1 MSARAWIL
9 TGVGIA
15 AVTAGAA
22 VWLAILDT
30 PELSHSR
37 LAVILFAGCALVAAG
52 LVAIANGEQ
61 RLGVL
66 TAAAGLA
73 WLLER
78 LLQVIATSVT
88 FTAGVVLTGLW
99 AAFLIHALIA
109 FPSGRLD
116 TTVERLTVAAGYV
129 LNSVG
134 NLPEFVFVPYGR
146 YYPQPDHPDF
156 LLSVREDPELAL
168 TMSRIFDSLSLAWLL
183 VALALLCR
191 LALRASPPERR
202 AFAAVWLA
210 GAAFYGLVVTV
221 IAAGLGWVSEN
232 DAYGIWLERAV
243 GGVPLV
249 LAGTLVMA
257 RLTQDRLVT
266 LMVDLERRDPAVDLR
281 RALRRALGDPS
292 LEVVYWREQPGGW
305 IDEQGRP
312 VTLPTAGADR
322 AVTSI
327 EHGSEHLGALVHDPI
342 LLRSPQRMQT
352 ACAAAGLAL
361 DNERLK
367 AVLRARL
374 EDLGES
380 RARIVEAGDRERR
393 RVERNLHDGAQQR
406 LMSVAMVVRLAE
418 ARARGTDAELD
429 GLLGE
434 AASEIDAA
442 IRDLRELA
450 RGLHPAI
457 LTDVGLRGALEALAE
472 RSAVPVRLSLDV
484 PEPAS
489 APCEVGTYYVVAEA
503 LANIA
508 KHAHASHATVHVARR
523 GQMLCVRVTDDGD
536 GGAAARSGSGLEGLA
551 DRVDSLGGHL
561 RLDSPPGNGTLLAV
575 EIPCG

>member
-1 MSARAWIL
+1 VIARARL
-9 TGVGIA
+9 PAAVVTA
-15 AVTAGAA
+15 AVTAAAA
-22 VWLAILDT
+22 VCLAVLDT
-30 PELSHSR
+30 PEYSTAR
-37 LAVILFAGCALVAAG
+37 LAVVLFAGCALVAAG
-52 LVAIANGEQ
+52 LVAVANGEQ
-61 RLGVL
+61 RLGAL

-78 LLQVIATSVT
+78 LLQVIPTSVT
-88 FTAGVVLTGLW
+88 FTAGLVLTGMW
-99 AAFLIHALIA
+99 AAFLIHALIS

-116 TTVERLTVAAGYV
+116 TTVERLTVAAGYL

-134 NLPEFVFVPYGR
+134 NLPEFVFVPYGL
-146 YYPQPDHPDF
+146 YFPQSDPPNF

-183 VALALLCR
+183 VALALLGR
-191 LALRASPPERR
+191 RALRASPSTRR

-210 GAAFYGLVVTV
+210 GAAFYGLLVTV
-221 IAAGLGWVSEN
+221 VAAGLGWVSQN

-243 GGVPLV
+243 GVVPLV

-257 RLTQDRLVT
+257 RLAQDRLVT
-266 LMVDLERRDPAVDLR
+266 LMVDLERRDPAMDLR
-281 RALRRALGDPS
+281 GALRRALADPS
-292 LEVVYWREQPGGW
+292 LDVVYWRKQPGGW
-305 IDEQGRP
+305 IDEEGRP
-312 VTLPTAGADR
+312 VTLPASGADR
-322 AVTSI
+322 AVTPI
-327 EHGSEHLGALVHDPI
+327 DHGSEHLGALVHDPS
-342 LLRSPQRMQT
+342 LLRSPERMQT

-367 AVLRARL
+367 ADLRARL
-374 EDLGES
+374 DDLSDS
-380 RARIVEAGDRERR
+380 RTRIVEAGDRERR

-418 ARARGTDAELD
+418 ARARGTDEELD

-434 AASEIDAA
+434 AASEVDAA

-457 LTDVGLRGALEALAE
+457 LTDVGLQGALEALAE

-484 PEPAS
+484 PEPAC
-489 APCEVGTYYVVAEA
+489 APSEVGAYYVVAEA

-508 KHAHASHATVHVARR
+508 KHAHASYATVHVARR
-523 GQMLCVRVTDDGD
+523 GELLCVEVSDDGD
-536 GGAAARSGSGLEGLA
+536 GGAQAAPGSGLEGLA

-561 RLDSPPGNGTLLAV
+561 RLDSPPGSGTLLAV
-575 EIPCG
+575 ELPCA